1 MNKAELVK
9 AIAAESGLTQK
20 DSELALN
27 AMVSAVTKAL
37 KNGDKVS
44 LVGFGAFSVVE
55 KAERKGVN
63 PATKA
68 EIVIPAKKAVKFK
81 AGAGLEF

>member
-27 AMVSAVTKAL
+27 AMVSVVTKAL
-37 KNGDKVS
+37 KDGDKVS
-44 LVGFGAFSVVE
+44 LIGFGAFSVVE